1 MIAAGAPWYMTLFGR
16 DSLLTSWMALLID
29 PSLALATLRTL
40 ARLQGTEDRDD
51 NEEQPGKILHEVRF
65 SQASRWPWPTA
76 RSTTARSTPPR
87 CS

>member
-1 MIAAGAPWYMTLFGR
+1 MTLFGR

-29 PSLALATLRTL
+29 PGLALATLRTL

-65 SQASRWPWPTA
+65 SAGRPWRWRTA
-76 RSTTARSTPPR
+76 RSTTAPSTPPR